1 VRAGGDRAENR
12 EPRAPAPARVR
23 HGLSGV
29 DRPFLR
35 GVTMCSCGGC
45 ADCRARADL
54 AATLRDRDS
63 SPMIARLA
71 RRLTKRRHRPERVER
86 PVCGARTR
94 AGGRCCARVVW
105 IAGELAPRSR
115 CRVHGGLS
123 TGPKGPKRL
132 ASDLAATV
140 ARVEN
145 QAQREREVVARAE
158 RAQGARSVRD
168 TLAVVRSLSRLIAAA
183 EKHLAGVRALRDE
196 RGSDGVRRALAAARR
211 THKRALARLA
221 RLTKTEVER

>member
-1 VRAGGDRAENR
+1 MRAGGDRAGKSEVR
-12 EPRAPAPARVR
+12 TPAPTLAR

-35 GVTMCSCGGC
+35 GVTMCSCGVC

-71 RRLTKRRHRPERVER
+71 RRLTKRRHRPERDER
-86 PVCGARTR
+86 PLCGARTR

-145 QAQREREVVARAE
+145 QAQRERVPGR
-158 RAQGARSVRD
+158 
-168 TLAVVRSLSRLIAAA
+168 AVV
-183 EKHLAGVRALRDE
+183 E
-196 RGSDGVRRALAAARR
+196 RGSACAGRNLHHPARRAVASPTSAALTGLDRVSA
-211 THKRALARLA
+211 TSALRH
-221 RLTKTEVER
+221 